1 MNSRASYKLMLLV
14 VNLLEFVSSDAKCS
28 VFDGMILGVLTDE
41 KNLGSEKTGFP
52 YRKPT
57 QVGRSSRPR

>member
-1 MNSRASYKLMLLV
+1 MFLEE
-14 VNLLEFVSSDAKCS
+14 NLLELASYYVKCFCFAG
-28 VFDGMILGVLTDE
+28 VIIMISTDE
-41 KNLGSEKTGFP
+41 KNLGSENIKFP